1 MKIWL
6 LLSILNCHEC
16 IDSSIQ
22 SYLVMESCPSLTVSY
37 FHELLNITSSL
48 ALSRRP
54 NSSIQSCLGMKV
66 QLYPPVL
73 ACHECID
80 SSIQSYLVMKSWPF
94 HPVWICK
101 EVLTLPFSYVLFN
114 LDFIL
119 KSCPFH
125 LVWSYHV
132 QHSFPISFDPK
143 ARIWINAQ
151 LSKEYVW
158 LCHLQL
164 DSLSSGFVINYLTI
178 LFLALSSMSWL

>member
-1 MKIWL
+1 M
-6 LLSILNCHEC
+6 N
-16 IDSSIQ
+16 
-22 SYLVMESCPSLTVSY
+22 
-37 FHELLNITSSL
+37 
-48 ALSRRP
+48 
-54 NSSIQSCLGMKV
+54 
-66 QLYPPVL
+66 
-73 ACHECID
+73 
-80 SSIQSYLVMKSWPF
+80 
-94 HPVWICK
+94 
-101 EVLTLPFSYVLFN
+101 VLTLPSNFTLSWSLVPSSQSRIFMNSWILLPVLPCQEGLTPPSSPVLAWRSNSILQSWHVMNVLTLPYSLILSWSLDPSIQSGFVKKSWLFHSVMSCHEDMTNPFN